1 MCVSLSRQG
10 QLVCVWFLFTTNAK
24 LCSSLKAR
32 LMPVLEERVDG
43 SFEVLFVDDGQAG
56 LDAAA
61 GDAVALMDADLQDP
75 PELLEEF
82 IKQPPLS
89 PRRGHP
95 MDATRS
101 GKIHARAQR
110 FRRYPARINE

>member
-1 MCVSLSRQG
+1 VRESITPGAACLRVVPVYNERETLQ
-10 QLVCVWFLFTTNAK
+10 Q
-24 LCSSLKAR
+24 LKAR
-32 LMPVLEERVDG
+32 LIPVLEERVDG
-43 SFEVLFVDDGQAG
+43 SFAVLFVDDGQAG

-89 PRRGHP
+89 ARRGHP
-95 MDATRS
+95 MDASCS
-101 GKIHARAQR
+101 GKIHAREQR

>member
-10 QLVCVWFLFTTNAK
+10 QLVCVWFLFTTKAK

-43 SFEVLFVDDGQAG
+43 SFEVLFADDGQAG
-56 LDAAA
+56 LDAVA

-89 PRRGHP
+89 GCRGHP
-95 MDATRS
+95 MDETRS
-101 GKIHARAQR
+101 GKIHARSQR